1 VESCKFG
8 ISNTNEA
15 IARKWKSKWSD
26 AARGSYEE
34 VPMFTQMLIPLD
46 GSKTAEKVLPYARF
60 VAGALKLPVELLAV
74 VDIVEMATHITA
86 ARASH
91 LDTVIEDSVR
101 NSEQYLRGVAGTF
114 PGGTK
119 CTVVKG
125 KAEQVIIETAA
136 ADKGMIITMAT
147 HGRSGINRWLLG
159 SIAEKVLRGTTNP
172 LLLVRATEE
181 AKAET
186 VASLKS
192 IVVPLDGSELA
203 ESVLPLVAEL
213 AKTLKLAVVL
223 FRAYNIPSSA
233 YAGDEGYYA
242 INYDEMLTAMRDE
255 AVDYLEKKTE
265 AVKKMGIANVSSV
278 AKEGFAA
285 DEIISLS
292 RQSPDNLIAMS
303 THGRSGVKRW
313 VLGSVTET
321 IVRHS
326 ADPVL
331 VIRAN

>member
-1 VESCKFG
+1 
-8 ISNTNEA
+8 
-15 IARKWKSKWSD
+15 
-26 AARGSYEE
+26 
-34 VPMFTQMLIPLD
+34 MFTRILIPLD

-60 VAGALKLPVELLAV
+60 LAGSLKLPVELLAV
-74 VDIVEMATHITA
+74 VDIVEMATHMSA
-86 ARASH
+86 DRARY
-91 LDTVIEDSVR
+91 LDTMIEDSVR

-114 PGGTK
+114 PGANTK
-119 CTVVKG
+119 CTVEKG

-136 ADKGMIITMAT
+136 ADKGTLITMAT

-159 SIAEKVLRGTTNP
+159 SIAEKVLRAATNP
-172 LLLVRATEE
+172 LLLVRATDE
-181 AKAET
+181 AKADR
-186 VASLKS
+186 VATLKS

-203 ESVLPLVAEL
+203 ESVFPTVVEL
-213 AKTLKLAVVL
+213 AKTLKLEVVL
-223 FRAYNIPSSA
+223 FRAYSIPYSAYSSA
-233 YAGDEGYYA
+233 EGYYA
-242 INYDEMLTAMRDE
+242 VDYEELLKAMREE

-265 AVKKMGIANVSSV
+265 AVKKLGIDKVSCV

-292 RQSPDNLIAMS
+292 RKPPDNLIAMC

-321 IVRHS
+321 VVRHS

-331 VIRAN
+331 VIRAS

>member
-1 VESCKFG
+1 
-8 ISNTNEA
+8 
-15 IARKWKSKWSD
+15 
-26 AARGSYEE
+26 
-34 VPMFTQMLIPLD
+34 MFTQMLIPLD

-91 LDTVIEDSVR
+91 LDSVIEDSVR
-101 NSEQYLRGVAGTF
+101 HSQQYLRGIAGTF
-114 PGGTK
+114 PGANAR
-119 CTVVKG
+119 CTVEKG
-125 KAEQVIIETAA
+125 KPEQVIIETAA
-136 ADKGMIITMAT
+136 ADQGMFITMAT

-181 AKAET
+181 AKAES

-203 ESVLPLVAEL
+203 EGVLPAVAEL